1 MTAKNPLDSLMADII
16 ARIEAG
22 TPPWRQPWRNGGEPD
37 LPLRAD
43 GQPFSGTNLW
53 VLAFVGAARG
63 YSSPYW
69 FTFKQAL
76 AIGACVRRGE
86 KGAPAIL
93 YKTKVVGDDPAE
105 PSDRT
110 NGKDDA
116 RVLRYL
122 KGYTVFSA
130 EQLDNC
136 PEPFLKAP
144 KVDPVARAAARD
156 AVLDAIPA
164 TVQIGGGVAAYIPSL
179 DIIRMPLPEAFDTAD
194 DYKATFAHEAV
205 HWTSHPSRID
215 RKLGEQGSP
224 EYQFEELVAELGAA
238 MLGLKIGLAPQLLD
252 GHAAYLSHWVKLL
265 KERPNALLEA
275 SGYAQ
280 RAVDHL
286 LAYSQAPA
294 IALAEAA

>member
-1 MTAKNPLDSLMADII
+1 MTARNPLDSLMADII

-22 TPPWRQPWRNGGEPD
+22 TPPWRQPWRGGGDPS

-53 VLAFVGAARG
+53 LLAFVGAARG
-63 YSSPYW
+63 YASPYW

-93 YKTKVVGDDPAE
+93 YKTKVVGEDSSETPE
-105 PSDRT
+105 RPGTR
-110 NGKDDA
+110 DDA

-136 PEPFLKAP
+136 PEAFLNAP
-144 KVDPVARAAARD
+144 KVDPAVRAATRD

-164 TVQIGGGVAAYIPSL
+164 KVQIGGGRAAYIPSL
-179 DIIRMPLPEAFDTAD
+179 DIIQMPPPEAFDTPD
-194 DYKATFAHEAV
+194 DYKATLAHEEI

-215 RKLGEQGSP
+215 RKLGVQGTP
-224 EYQFEELVAELGAA
+224 DYHFEELVAELGAA
-238 MLGLKIGLAPQLLD
+238 ILGLKIGLAPQLLD
-252 GHAAYLSHWVKLL
+252 SHAAYLAHWVKLL
-265 KERPNALLEA
+265 RERPNALLEA
-275 SGYAQ
+275 SGHAQ

-294 IALAEAA
+294 LAEAA